1 MNKPFS
7 RANLKCDI
15 VLHFVWFL
23 CCALSLHWI
32 SKCVSVLFV
41 CVFCVHKSSDL
52 RHLDCLHLV
61 FAFEWSRR
69 LYAQTM
75 RHKKRSNR
83 LYLQSLQPHVAFAW
97 LCNWFIWMKRW
108 KKRRRLWQ
116 NETWLWRLYNVHA
129 KEPNIHIGSMLIL
142 CKMFLRL
149 KLK

>member
-15 VLHFVWFL
+15 VLHFVWFGFSVVR
-23 CCALSLHWI
+23 SLHWI
-32 SKCVSVLFV
+32 GKCVSVLFV
-41 CVFCVHKSSDL
+41 CMCVFL
-52 RHLDCLHLV
+52 RAQIVWSAASWL

-108 KKRRRLWQ
+108 KKDDDSGRTRHDYDDCTCNGTKHFPFISVQ
-116 NETWLWRLYNVHA
+116 WLFFA
-129 KEPNIHIGSMLIL
+129 KCSFVLN
-142 CKMFLRL
+142 
-149 KLK
+149 